1 MKGVIAADLLCA
13 VSGFS
18 LGVSGS
24 LVAACSLVLLARQI
38 QKNSKK
44 GFFVE
49 QYRYAGFAVG
59 HFSHRSQTNDRF
71 IVRMKS
77 PLASAAQIYLLRRK
91 KRLFESCP
99 CRNIYET
106 RCPRSGETH
115 PVLVKEID

>member
-1 MKGVIAADLLCA
+1 MKGVIAGDLRCA
-13 VSGFS
+13 LSGFS

-24 LVAACSLVLLARQI
+24 LVAACSLVLLAANP
-38 QKNSKK
+38 KNSKK
-44 GFFVE
+44 GFFVK
-49 QYRYAGFAVG
+49 QYSYAEFAEV
-59 HFSHRSQTNDRF
+59 HLSHRSQTNDRF